1 MTSQN
6 HIPKLE
12 LKSANQA
19 QPLLNPECLIQSLM
33 KISERAGP
41 IFQFDRPPNGPV
53 FLSSHK
59 LVSEV
64 FDESRFDKSVSRAL
78 QNLRPLSGDG
88 LFTSWTHE
96 PNWKK
101 AHNILLPCFS
111 QKAMK
116 GYHSMMIDVAV
127 QLLQKWER
135 LNSGDSIDVSEDMTR
150 LTLDTIGLCG
160 FNYRFNSFYREQFH
174 PFLQSMGAALS
185 ESMSKLMR
193 SKKDAARFAEK
204 EAAFQDHI
212 QIMFDLV
219 DQVIEERKQLPEEE
233 WAEDLLSSMLR
244 NKDPETG
251 ELLDDE
257 NIRFQIIT
265 FLIAGHETTSGLLTF
280 AFYQLL
286 KNKRVLQKA
295 QEEADRVLTSSV
307 PTYKEVKKLKYVQ
320 MILNETL
327 RLWPT
332 APAISL
338 YAKKTEVIGGEFALE
353 KGQEVTVLLPQ
364 LHRDKSVWG
373 EDAEE
378 FKPERFEDMS
388 TLPPHAFKPFGN
400 GQRACI
406 GQQFALHEAT
416 LILGLLL
423 KHFDFVDHTN
433 YQLDIKET
441 LSWKPNGFTMK
452 VKSRK
457 KWIAAEMEKPSEESP
472 VSAALSAPSEDA
484 HRTPL
489 LILYGS
495 NMGTSEGL
503 AKQLAKK
510 AFGLGFQAEIGSL
523 DDFVCRLP
531 KQGAVVIFSSSY
543 NGSPPDNAGN
553 FIRWVDEAEE
563 AEMNG
568 MAYGVFGCGDRSWS
582 ATYQRIPVFIDQKME
597 EKGALRI
604 ARLGKGD
611 ADADFHGEYK
621 EWERELW
628 ASLAVHFNIELQ
640 FESMEEADKLTI
652 EFVSGEIKTPIAE
665 VYQAFSAKIAVNKE
679 LQAPESSRSTRHI
692 EITLPEGV
700 TYREGGHI
708 GILPH
713 NSPESVNR
721 VLRRFRLSGRE
732 TVVLKG
738 EGTSASH
745 LPMGQPI
752 EVRKLLSACVELQH
766 PVTRNQL
773 KNLAEAT
780 VCPPHKFELE
790 AMLNRYQE
798 DILAK
803 RISILELLEKY
814 MACELTF
821 ERFIGMLPALKP
833 RYYSISS
840 SPEKFTGRV
849 SLTVSVLKGP
859 AWSGAGEYKGVS
871 SGYLARLLPGD
882 EVKCFI
888 REPQNGFERPA
899 NPETPIIM
907 VGTGSGVAPFRGFL
921 QGRRALQ
928 DQGCKLGEAHLYFG
942 CRNSKLDFLYEQEL
956 KEAEKDGLVFLH
968 TAFSREE
975 SSAQTYVQHLIKE
988 HASELLSL
996 LEKNAHLYI
1005 CGDGSKMAPDVEGA
1019 LKESYQAV
1027 KNASEEEAAAW
1038 LADLQQQGRFAKDVW
1053 AGK

>member
-1 MTSQN
+1 MTPRSRV
-6 HIPKLE
+6 PKLE
-12 LKSANQA
+12 LKSSNHAR
-19 QPLLNPECLIQSLM
+19 PVLNPEKLVQSLM
-33 KISERAGP
+33 KVSERAGP
-41 IFQFDRPPNGPV
+41 IFQFDRPKNATI
-53 FLSSHK
+53 FISNHK
-59 LVSEV
+59 LASEV
-64 FDESRFDKSVSRAL
+64 FDESRFDKSVSHAL

-101 AHNILLPCFS
+101 AHHILLPCFS

-116 GYHSMMIDVAV
+116 GYHSMMIDIAV

-135 LNSGDSIDVSEDMTR
+135 MNEGDSIDVSEDMTR

-174 PFLQSMGAALS
+174 PFIESMGAALS
-185 ESMSKLMR
+185 DAMSKLMR
-193 SKKDAARFAEK
+193 SKKEAALFAEK
-204 EAAFQDHI
+204 EASFQAHI
-212 QIMFDLV
+212 QVMFNLV
-219 DQVIEERKQLPEEE
+219 DQVIEERKRLPEAE
-233 WAEDLLSSMLR
+233 WADDLLSRMLR
-244 NKDPETG
+244 NTDPETG

-257 NIRFQIIT
+257 NIRFQILT
-265 FLIAGHETTSGLLTF
+265 FLIAGHETTSGLLSF
-280 AFYQLL
+280 AFYLLL
-286 KNKRVLQKA
+286 KNKHVLQRA

-338 YAKKTEVIGGEFALE
+338 YAKEPEVIGGRFALE
-353 KGQEVTVLLPQ
+353 KGQEVTVLIPR

-373 EDAEE
+373 DDAAD
-378 FKPERFEDMS
+378 FMPERFEDMS
-388 TLPPHAFKPFGN
+388 TIPPHAFKPFGN

-416 LILGLLL
+416 LVLGLLL
-423 KHFDFVDHTN
+423 KHFDFIDHTD

-452 VKSRK
+452 VKTRK
-457 KWIAAEMEKPSEESP
+457 KWIGPAPDMEKSIEES
-472 VSAALSAPSEDA
+472 VIPSIQSKLENS
-484 HRTPL
+484 HGSPL
-489 LILYGS
+489 LILFGS

-503 AKQLAKK
+503 AKQLAKR
-510 AFGLGFQAEIGSL
+510 AAGLGFQVKIGPL

-531 KQGAVVIFSSSY
+531 NQGAVIIISSSY
-543 NGSPPDNAGN
+543 NGSPPDHARKFISWVAEANA
-553 FIRWVDEAEE
+553 
-563 AEMNG
+563 AEMSG
-568 MAYGVFGCGDRSWS
+568 VAFAVFGCGDRSWS
-582 ATYQRIPVFIDQKME
+582 ATYQRIPVYIDQKLE

-604 ARLGKGD
+604 ARLGQGD
-611 ADADFHGEYK
+611 ADTDLYGEYK

-628 ASLAVHFNIELQ
+628 PSLASHFHIELQ
-640 FESMEEADKLTI
+640 AESLEESDKLTV
-652 EFVSGEIKTPIAE
+652 EFVSGDTLAPMAE
-665 VYQAFSAKIAVNKE
+665 VYKAFTAKIAVNKE
-679 LQAPESSRSTRHI
+679 LQSSLSARSTRYI
-692 EITLPEGV
+692 EISLPKDV
-700 TYREGGHI
+700 NYREGGHI
-708 GILPH
+708 GILPC

-738 EGTSASH
+738 EGASH

-773 KNLAEAT
+773 KALTEAT
-780 VCPPHKFELE
+780 VCPPHKVELE

-814 MACELTF
+814 MACELSF
-821 ERFIGMLPALKP
+821 ERYIGMLPALKP

-840 SPEKFTGRV
+840 SPDKFPGRV
-849 SLTVSVLKGP
+849 SLTVSVLKEQ

-871 SGYLARLLPGD
+871 SGYLAGLLPGD
-882 EVKCFI
+882 EVACFV
-888 REPQNGFERPA
+888 REPLNGFQRPA

-907 VGTGSGVAPFRGFL
+907 VGAGSGVAPFRGFL
-921 QGRRALQ
+921 QGRRVLQ
-928 DQGCKLGEAHLYFG
+928 EQGCKLGVAHLYFG
-942 CRNSKLDFLYEQEL
+942 CRNSKHDFLYEQEL

-975 SSAQTYVQHLIKE
+975 GSAKIYVQQLIKE
-988 HASELLSL
+988 HASKLIALL
-996 LEKNAHLYI
+996 LEKNGHLYI
-1005 CGDGSKMAPDVEGA
+1005 CGDGSKMAPNVEGA

-1038 LADLQQQGRFAKDVW
+1038 LADLHQQGRFAKDVW
-1053 AGK
+1053 PGK